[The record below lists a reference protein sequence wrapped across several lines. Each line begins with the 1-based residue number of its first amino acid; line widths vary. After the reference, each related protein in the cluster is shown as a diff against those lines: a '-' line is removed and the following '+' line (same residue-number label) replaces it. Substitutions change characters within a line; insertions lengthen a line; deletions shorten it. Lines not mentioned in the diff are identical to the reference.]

1 VSGQIGTKTD
11 INERTKLLAINDYN
25 YTNNYGLTNK
35 DALSD
40 GDEKGRGENV
50 SGQIG
55 TKTDINER
63 TKLLA
68 INDYNHTNNYSS
80 VNPDALSNG
89 DDKGKGELNG
99 NIGSKTDINERNTL
113 LTIND
118 YNYTNNYGSG
128 NPDALSDGDEKGR
141 GENSGYPLI
150 GTKTDIFG
158 NTIGPGR
165 LGLQAM
171 NTYGDN
177 FKYDVNNPNAVSD
190 GDEKGRGENV
200 SGQIGTKTDI
210 FGNSIAPG
218 RVGLKAM
225 NIYSDFFQYNVNNP
239 NAVSDGDE
247 KGRGENASGQIGTK
261 TDIFGNTIGPG
272 RLGLQ
277 AINTYGNSFQY
288 SSTNPNALSDGDEKG
303 KGELSGSIG
312 SKTDIYGNSVGDPG
326 RVGLIA
332 INTYNNLFQYNTT
345 NPNALSD
352 GDEKGRGEN
361 SGYPLIGTKT
371 DIFGNSVGPGRINLL
386 VKNKYSTIKAYPD
399 F

>member
-1 VSGQIGTKTD
+1 M
-11 INERTKLLAINDYN
+11 AINDYN
-25 YTNNYGLTNK
+25 Y
-35 DALSD
+35 
-40 GDEKGRGENV
+40 
-50 SGQIG
+50 
-55 TKTDINER
+55 
-63 TKLLA
+63 
-68 INDYNHTNNYSS
+68 TNNYSS
-80 VNPDALSNG
+80 VNPDALSDG

-99 NIGSKTDINERNTL
+99 NIGSKTDI
-113 LTIND
+113 
-118 YNYTNNYGSG
+118 
-128 NPDALSDGDEKGR
+128 
-141 GENSGYPLI
+141 
-150 GTKTDIFG
+150 FG
-158 NTIGPGR
+158 NSVGPGR

-261 TDIFGNTIGPG
+261 TDIFGNSIAPG
-272 RLGLQ
+272 RLGLLS
-277 AINTYGNSFQY
+277 INVYDNGFQY

-303 KGELSGSIG
+303 RGENASGQIG
-312 SKTDIYGNSVGDPG
+312 TKTDIFGNTVAPG
-326 RVGLIA
+326 RVGLLA

-352 GDEKGRGEN
+352 GDEKGRGDN

-371 DIFGNSVGPGRINLL
+371 DIFGNSIGPGRIDLL
-386 VKNKYSTIKAYPD
+386 SKNKYSTIKAYPD